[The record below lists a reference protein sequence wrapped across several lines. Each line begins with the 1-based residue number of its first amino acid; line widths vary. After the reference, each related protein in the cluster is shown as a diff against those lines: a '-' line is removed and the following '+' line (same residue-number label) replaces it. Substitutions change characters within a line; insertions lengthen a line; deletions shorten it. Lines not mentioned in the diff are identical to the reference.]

1 MVTKTVFIDYSWK
14 RKRIGL
20 AKCKDIS
27 WCLLCPWGMVSRGH
41 SAMAEGDESL
51 SVCPHIPANQSTHS
65 SQSTHTSQSVCP
77 HTPANQSTH
86 SSQSV
91 HISQSVCLHTAKD
104 PTEKGNGSSAL
115 YLIIYSLFRRISAS
129 IAKTIVL
136 TILRFLD
143 FAFAR

>member
-1 MVTKTVFIDYSWK
+1 MVTKAVFIDYSWE
-14 RKRIGL
+14 RKKIGL
-20 AKCKDIS
+20 TKCKDVS
-27 WCLLCPWGMVSRGH
+27 WCLLCPWGMVSRGIQQLRKGTNRCQYVITSKLLCARFTLTLLPLYSHFAPTLQPLCSH
-41 SAMAEGDESL
+41 S
-51 SVCPHIPANQSTHS
+51 
-65 SQSTHTSQSVCP
+65 TS
-77 HTPANQSTH
+77 
-86 SSQSV
+86 
-91 HISQSVCLHTAKD
+91 D

>member
-1 MVTKTVFIDYSWK
+1 MVFVMPVGDGQQGAFSSCG
-14 RKRIGL
+14 RKRVV
-20 AKCKDIS
+20 
-27 WCLLCPWGMVSRGH
+27 VS
-41 SAMAEGDESL
+41 M
-51 SVCPHIPANQSTHS
+51 P
-65 SQSTHTSQSVCP
+65 THTSQSA
-77 HTPANQSTH
+77 HT
-86 SSQSV
+86 SQSV
-91 HISQSVCLHTAKD
+91 YPHTAKD

>member
-1 MVTKTVFIDYSWK
+1 MLVYPSGDGQQGGIQQW
-14 RKRIGL
+14 RKGTNR
-20 AKCKDIS
+20 C
-27 WCLLCPWGMVSRGH
+27 
-41 SAMAEGDESL
+41 
-51 SVCPHIPANQSTHS
+51 
-65 SQSTHTSQSVCP
+65 QSTHTSQSVYP
-77 HTPANQSTH
+77 
-86 SSQSV
+86 
-91 HISQSVCLHTAKD
+91 HTAKD

>member
-1 MVTKTVFIDYSWK
+1 MLVYPSGDGQQGAFSSGG
-14 RKRIGL
+14 RGRIV
-20 AKCKDIS
+20 
-27 WCLLCPWGMVSRGH
+27 VSMPTH
-41 SAMAEGDESL
+41 PSQ
-51 SVCPHIPANQSTHS
+51 SVHTFQSICTHIPVSLPTHP

-77 HTPANQSTH
+77 HTT
-86 SSQSV
+86 
-91 HISQSVCLHTAKD
+91 KD
-104 PTEKGNGSSAL
+104 LTEKGNGSSAL

>member
-1 MVTKTVFIDYSWK
+1 MVFVI
-14 RKRIGL
+14 
-20 AKCKDIS
+20 
-27 WCLLCPWGMVSRGH
+27 PV
-41 SAMAEGDESL
+41 GDGQQGIFSSCGGDKSL
-51 SVCPHIPANQSTHS
+51 SVCPHTPVSL
-65 SQSTHTSQSVCP
+65 STHTSQSV
-77 HTPANQSTH
+77 HTYQSLCSH
-86 SSQSV
+86 STS
-91 HISQSVCLHTAKD
+91 D

>member
-1 MVTKTVFIDYSWK
+1 H
-14 RKRIGL
+14 
-20 AKCKDIS
+20 
-27 WCLLCPWGMVSRGH
+27 P
-41 SAMAEGDESL
+41 
-51 SVCPHIPANQSTHS
+51 

-77 HTPANQSTH
+77 HTT
-86 SSQSV
+86 
-91 HISQSVCLHTAKD
+91 KD

>member
-1 MVTKTVFIDYSWK
+1 MF
-14 RKRIGL
+14 
-20 AKCKDIS
+20 
-27 WCLLCPWGMVSRGH
+27 H
-41 SAMAEGDESL
+41 
-51 SVCPHIPANQSTHS
+51 SVCLSIGGWTAGASSSGGRGRVVVSMSTHP
-65 SQSTHTSQSVCP
+65 SQSAHTSQSVYP
-77 HTPANQSTH
+77 HTT
-86 SSQSV
+86 
-91 HISQSVCLHTAKD
+91 KD

>member
-1 MVTKTVFIDYSWK
+1 MFHSVCYARGGWSAGGIQQW
-14 RKRIGL
+14 RKRT
-20 AKCKDIS
+20 
-27 WCLLCPWGMVSRGH
+27 SRCQY
-41 SAMAEGDESL
+41 A
-51 SVCPHIPANQSTHS
+51 
-65 SQSTHTSQSVCP
+65 HTSQP
-77 HTPANQSTH
+77 
-86 SSQSV
+86 
-91 HISQSVCLHTAKD
+91 ISPHTAKD